1 MEPGNMQPRGRGCP
15 KGQGL
20 AHGRG
25 KRRRRVAVGRSGD
38 RAPFRERLEEGP
50 QELVDLACEV
60 DDPHQPLDL
69 SAGDQRGPQEG
80 QSCATNCL
88 LTFDRKMPVARL
100 RQPMDAQPNR
110 RRRGIRVGL
119 REVEAETHILEKN
132 HNLLDLGQ

>member
-25 KRRRRVAVGRSGD
+25 ERRRRVAVGRSGD
-38 RAPFRERLEEGP
+38 RASFRERLQEGP
-50 QELVDLACEV
+50 QELMDLAREV
-60 DDPHQPLDL
+60 DDSHQSLDL

-88 LTFDRKMPVARL
+88 LTLDRKMPVARL